1 MSETITVGSN
11 QWTIT
16 IARTTAE
23 LIAGLSGIASIPAN
37 TGILFDLGSDRD
49 NIVINMSEMLFN
61 LDIAFIN
68 STSGVVGILR
78 NVAPGDGV
86 TFDKGSGL
94 GARYFLEVNA
104 GEMVGLNI
112 GDGVVVGDSVVV
124 NGDRAVQPAFWVGL
138 MVAVVAI
145 SQIAIVSSG
154 TYKAVRKDIKEAKE

>member
-1 MSETITVGSN
+1 MTVEITVGSN
-11 QWTIT
+11 QWTVS

-37 TGILFDLGSDRD
+37 TGILFDLGSDK
-49 NIVINMSEMLFN
+49 NTIAINMSEMLFN

-68 STSGVVGILR
+68 SASGVVGILR
-78 NVAPGDGV
+78 NVAPGDGAA
-86 TFDKGSGL
+86 FDKGSGL

-104 GEMVGLNI
+104 GEMVDLNV
-112 GDGVVVGDSVVV
+112 GDGAVLGESVE
-124 NGDRAVQPAFWVGL
+124 VQPSFWVGL
-138 MVAVVAI
+138 ITAVMEI